1 MEIALIISSLAGAAT
16 AVTINKI
23 PKKNKI
29 PLIGANSHIKAQI
42 DTLRIEK
49 EILTKTISRLYAD
62 NSDLT
67 KIQRDKLLLRYQ
79 HQLGVILAKI
89 EKLEQAS
96 KHPDL
101 GPLGDGL
108 ITLMDQKLSALDK
121 KLGEISSKISV
132 AQTQLERPENKKEE
146 PKKIENKQVEKPVER
161 LVERSVEKPE
171 IVSSQ
176 NIEDLIKSFTKSG
189 KRFELTTLTEIPN
202 VPVVEPVEIKSTVV
216 IPSQTI
222 VQSPQIQPTIQ
233 QVDTMQPQTTQ
244 QISQPEP
251 TQHEIIQPQ
260 IKEIIE
266 PQIKQESVLTKP
278 IDIEKQIKSEPPKL
292 EFKVSEARE
301 PERKKSKI
309 QIPEPEEIEDDEDDL
324 DSIKREIMKT
334 LSKLEQAEV
343 E

>member
-16 AVTINKI
+16 AATINKF
-23 PKKNKI
+23 PKKNKV
-29 PLIGANSHIKAQI
+29 PLIGANSHIRVQL

-79 HQLGVILAKI
+79 YQLGVILAKI

-121 KLGEISSKISV
+121 RLGEISSKISV
-132 AQTQLERPENKKEE
+132 AQTQLEKPESKKEE
-146 PKKIENKQVEKPVER
+146 PKKAETRQIEKPVERFAENPVEKPVER
-161 LVERSVEKPE
+161 PE

-176 NIEDLIKSFTKSG
+176 NIEDMIKSFTKSG
-189 KRFELTTLTEIPN
+189 KRFELTTLTEIPS
-202 VPVVEPVEIKSTVV
+202 VPAVEPVGIKSTVT

-222 VQSPQIQPTIQ
+222 AQSQQVQPPIQ
-233 QVDTMQPQTTQ
+233 QVDDMSSPTQ
-244 QISQPEP
+244 QITQPEP
-251 TQHEIIQPQ
+251 TQREIIQPQ
-260 IKEIIE
+260 IKET
-266 PQIKQESVLTKP
+266 VLTEP

-292 EFKVSEARE
+292 EFKVSEIKE
-301 PERKKSKI
+301 LEKKKSKI